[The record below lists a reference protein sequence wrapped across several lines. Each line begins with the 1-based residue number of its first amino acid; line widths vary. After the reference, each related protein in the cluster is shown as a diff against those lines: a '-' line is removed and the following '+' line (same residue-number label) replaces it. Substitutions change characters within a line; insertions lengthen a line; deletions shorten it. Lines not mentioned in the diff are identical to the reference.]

1 MILSYVSVVVNLH
14 EKSGLVSILHLH
26 GKGIWVGLDIASI
39 EVSTTCID
47 GPIPLKGLAHRT
59 VVEGSSGRQLLRV
72 GTEG

>member
-47 GPIPLKGLAHRT
+47 GPIPLMGLVHRK
-59 VVEGSSGRQLLRV
+59 VVEGGPDR
-72 GTEG
+72 EGNC